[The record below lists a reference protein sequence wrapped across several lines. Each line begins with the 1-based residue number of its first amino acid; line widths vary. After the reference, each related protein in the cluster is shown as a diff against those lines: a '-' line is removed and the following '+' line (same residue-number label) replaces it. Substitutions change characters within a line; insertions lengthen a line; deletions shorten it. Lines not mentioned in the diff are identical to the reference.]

1 MYPTLH
7 HTTFFIAM
15 PEVSDYAKL
24 LHTKMRESP
33 ASKAFTQQEASNL
46 INVTKESELMLL
58 LQELLNANLI
68 KLTKSGE
75 EIRFQAVSI
84 DDAKKL
90 VSMTDDERMIYSY
103 IEASQREGIW
113 TKTLKAKTNLHQH
126 IVSKCL
132 KNLEHQRYIKS
143 IKSVKHPTRKIY
155 MLYHLQPSIDV
166 TGGPW
171 FTDSELDTE
180 FIDTIL
186 EVVWRFIVNKTFPR
200 GDDEQHLVNPL
211 QASYIASFQGVDLD
225 QILAFINGSGVSSV
239 ELELND
245 IRSLCDVLKF
255 DDEVE
260 EIEGHSGLFKA
271 TRQSLVEKGLV
282 RNLEELKGQIPE
294 STREYLV
301 KNKEFSIFDF
311 KTEVEDYQDEQ
322 DFVNLDS
329 FVNV

>member
-1 MYPTLH
+1 MS
-7 HTTFFIAM
+7 
-15 PEVSDYAKL
+15 EVSDNAKL

-33 ASKAFTQQEASNL
+33 TSKAFTQQEASNL

-68 KLTKSGE
+68 KLNKTGD
-75 EIRFQAVSI
+75 EIRFQAVSF

-90 VSMTDDERMIYSY
+90 VSMSDDERMIYSY

-200 GDDEQHLVNPL
+200 MDQQQEGQYLINPL

-225 QILAFINGSGVSSV
+225 QILEFINGSGVSSV

-255 DDEVE
+255 DDKVE
-260 EIEGHSGLFKA
+260 EIDGHSGLFKA
-271 TRQSLVEKGLV
+271 TRQSLLEKGLM

-301 KNKEFSIFDF
+301 KNKEYSIFDF
-311 KTEVEDYQDEQ
+311 KTEVEDFQDEQ

>member
-1 MYPTLH
+1 MT
-7 HTTFFIAM
+7 
-15 PEVSDYAKL
+15 EVSDNAKL

-33 ASKAFTQQEASNL
+33 ATKAFTQQEASSL
-46 INVTKESELMLL
+46 VNVTKESDLMLL

-68 KLTKSGE
+68 KLSKTGD
-75 EIRFQAVSI
+75 EIRFQPVSI

-90 VSMTDDERMIYSY
+90 GSMTDDERMIYSY
-103 IEASQREGIW
+103 IEASHREGIW

-132 KNLEHQRYIKS
+132 KNLEHERYIKS

-180 FIDTIL
+180 FIDTIV

-200 GDDEQHLVNPL
+200 LDQQQQEGEQSTLNPL
-211 QASYIASFQGVDLD
+211 QVSYLASFQGVDLD
-225 QILAFINGSGVSSV
+225 QILEFINISGVSSV

-245 IRSLCDVLKF
+245 IRSLCDVLKY
-255 DDEVE
+255 DDKVE
-260 EIEGHSGLFKA
+260 EIDGHSGLFKA
-271 TRQSLVEKGLV
+271 TRQSLVEKGLMK
-282 RNLEELKGQIPE
+282 NLEELKGQLPE
-294 STREYLV
+294 PTRQYLV

-311 KTEVEDYQDEQ
+311 KTEVEDFQDEQ

-329 FVNV
+329 FANV

>member
-1 MYPTLH
+1 MS
-7 HTTFFIAM
+7 
-15 PEVSDYAKL
+15 EVSDNAKL
-24 LHTKMRESP
+24 LHSKMRESP
-33 ASKAFTQQEASNL
+33 ASKTFTQQEASNL
-46 INVTKESELMLL
+46 VNVTKESELMLL
-58 LQELLNANLI
+58 LQELLNANMI
-68 KLTKSGE
+68 KLSKTGD
-75 EIRFQAVSI
+75 EIRFQAVSV

-90 VSMTDDERMIYSY
+90 GSMSDDERMIYSY

-200 GDDEQHLVNPL
+200 AEQEHHAVNPL

-225 QILAFINGSGVSSV
+225 QILEFINGSGVSSV

-245 IRSLCDVLKF
+245 IRSLCDVLKY
-255 DDEVE
+255 DDKVE
-260 EIEGHSGLFKA
+260 ELDGHSGLFKA
-271 TRQSLVEKGLV
+271 TRQSLVEKGLM

-294 STREYLV
+294 ETREYLV
-301 KNKEFSIFDF
+301 KNKEYSIFDF
-311 KTEVEDYQDEQ
+311 KTEVEDFQDEQ